1 MATRPLFG
9 NNGFFGN
16 PFASQASVPSVPMPR
31 QGGMGPMPRDPH
43 KGGGLLG
50 NAMGWNGN
58 PIYDGWRRLADS
70 GILEDIGYGML
81 TTTNMGDAFAAAGLR
96 SAEMRPYREQR
107 QQEKEM
113 RERYAQLFREWGPE
127 YEEFAYGLETGAFD
141 PADAF
146 SSALQYRQSL
156 EQQGVDQQRLAGNAQ
171 FLPEG
176 PWRDAYMGGAID
188 FMEAH
193 SWSQGGGE
201 PDITDTQANLSWRA
215 QEAGLV
221 PGSPE
226 YQNFMLTGG
235 SGNGGMSLSVDPTTG
250 AINFSQGGGGR
261 LNQTI
266 DSGLGGQYVQIQQDA
281 LSAVT
286 GLQTLDAMEEAMAD
300 PSFYSGFGSEQLM
313 GLKQAAAAIG
323 IDPEGVTSMESF
335 RALSNKAVLDAMG
348 GSLGTGVSNADRS
361 FVEAQ
366 VAQLGNTPEGNRQI
380 ISIQRALKERQ
391 IQIAEIADRYRAANG
406 NMNGFASY
414 LAQWAEAN
422 PLFQQ
427 AGGNAA
433 DPLGLFGG

>member
-9 NNGFFGN
+9 DNGFFGN
-16 PFASQASVPSVPMPR
+16 PFAPQASVPSVPMPR
-31 QGGMGPMPRDPH
+31 QGGVGQMPTTQRPQRI
-43 KGGGLLG
+43 GQMLG
-50 NAMGWNGN
+50 WGDNPLYQAFDSNRNALIMSGMAML
-58 PIYDGWRRLADS
+58 DGDMTDAYRAYAQGS
-70 GILEDIGYGML
+70 ML
-81 TTTNMGDAFAAAGLR
+81 DNQE
-96 SAEMRPYREQR
+96 AERKR
-107 QQEKEM
+107 QGEM
-113 RERYAQLFREWGPE
+113 ATRYAELLRGWGPE
-127 YEEFAYGLETGAFD
+127 YEQFASGIETGAFE
-141 PADAF
+141 PGQGYL
-146 SSALQYRQSL
+146 SALEY
-156 EQQGVDQQRLAGNAQ
+156 QQDLKTQAAQQQQLAGNAQ

-188 FMEAH
+188 FMDAH
-193 SWSQGGGE
+193 KWSQGGGE
-201 PDITDTQANLSWRA
+201 PDMTDTQTNLSWRA
-215 QEAGLV
+215 EQAGLV
-221 PGSPE
+221 PGTDE
-226 YQNFMLTGG
+226 YRQFMLSGG
-235 SGNGGMSLSVDPTTG
+235 SGGGGLSISADG
-250 AINFSQGGGGR
+250 QGGFSVTQGMGGKF
-261 LNQTI
+261 NQTV
-266 DSGLGGQYVQIQQDA
+266 DAGMGGEYVKIQQDA

-286 GLQTLDAMEEAMAD
+286 GLQTLDAMEQAMSD
-300 PSFYSGFGSEQLM
+300 PSFYSGFGAEQLM

-380 ISIQRALKERQ
+380 FSIQRTLKERQ

-406 NMNGFASY
+406 NMNGFAAY

>member
-9 NNGFFGN
+9 DSGFFGN
-16 PFASQASVPSVPMPR
+16 PFAPQASVPSVPMPR
-31 QGGMGPMPRDPH
+31 QGGMGPVPHDPH
-43 KGGGLLG
+43 KGGGMLG

-58 PIYDGWRRLADS
+58 PVYDGWRRFADS

-81 TTTNMGDAFAAAGLR
+81 TTTNMGDAFAKAGLR

-107 QQEKEM
+107 QQEKEI

-146 SSALQYRQSL
+146 GSALQYRQSL
-156 EQQGVDQQRLAGNAQ
+156 EQQGLDQQRLAGNAQ
-171 FLPEG
+171 LLPEG
-176 PWRDAYMGGAID
+176 PWRDAYLGGALD
-188 FMEAH
+188 FSKAYE
-193 SWSQGGGE
+193 WSQGGGE
-201 PDITDTQANLSWRA
+201 PDMTDTQTNLSWRA
-215 QEAGLV
+215 QEAGLT
-221 PGSPE
+221 PGTPE
-226 YQNFMLTGG
+226 YQQFMLSGG
-235 SGNGGMSLSVDPTTG
+235 SGGGGLSITSDGRGGFSVTQGMGGKFNQTVDGGMGDEFVK
-250 AINFSQGGGGR
+250 
-261 LNQTI
+261 
-266 DSGLGGQYVQIQQDA
+266 IQQDA

-286 GLQTLDAMEEAMAD
+286 GLQTLDAMEQAMSD
-300 PSFYSGFGSEQLM
+300 PSFYSGFGAEQLM

-406 NMNGFASY
+406 NMNGFATY